1 MIFAFRL
8 LRGRLWTRGMEL
20 NDHPTSVSSLQNA
33 ADSQTVYDKRFVL
46 FNFFPIQYFR
56 EPGGFSRPM
65 DFDPLVLNLNLYPL
79 NASKIFFNIC
89 LGHLPAYAP
98 V

>member
-8 LRGRLWTRGMEL
+8 IRARFGTRGMEL

-33 ADSQTVYDKRFVL
+33 ADSQTFYGKRFGL

-56 EPGGFSRPM
+56 EPGGFSGPV
-65 DFDPLVLNLNLYPL
+65 DFDPLGLKPNLYPV
-79 NASKIFFNIC
+79 NGRKIFIYIC
-89 LGHLPAYAP
+89 LGHLPAYTP